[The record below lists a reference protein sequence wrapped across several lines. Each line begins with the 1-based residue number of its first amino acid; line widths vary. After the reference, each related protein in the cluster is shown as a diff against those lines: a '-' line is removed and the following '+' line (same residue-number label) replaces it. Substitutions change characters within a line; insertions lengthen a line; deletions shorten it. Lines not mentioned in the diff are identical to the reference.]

1 MLLPLEAVQ
10 QSSSFS
16 VVQSWVELAIGTGTL
31 AVAGSLPALHLALQ
45 TFSSGSQHRRLVA
58 EPIGA
63 SRSCACCTRRV
74 AHWPCVPGTGH
85 RQRRDWALTCHRPQE
100 VYSISVPIFCCWK
113 PPKKT
118 REEVLRAS
126 LACEIILG
134 PRL

>member
-16 VVQSWVELAIGTGTL
+16 VVERHGKSWVELAIGTGTL

-74 AHWPCVPGTGH
+74 AHWPCVPGLGPDLSQTARGI
-85 RQRRDWALTCHRPQE
+85 QYLSTYLLLLE
-100 VYSISVPIFCCWK
+100 T
-113 PPKKT
+113 PKKN
-118 REEVLRAS
+118 EGGSFEGFFGL
-126 LACEIILG
+126 
-134 PRL
+134 